1 VKDVIRKLRDV
12 VPIRPLS
19 MQEAMQIAE
28 LQANLLL
35 SGMRVTLPPVPETII
50 SELPR
55 IDVERIRPCPVSGA
69 AHWSKGRWQIVV
81 NGDESPAR
89 QRYSIAHEF
98 KHVLDDPFIK
108 VLYPDL
114 VGIGSQ
120 ERAEQVCDYFAACLL
135 MPAHWMRHFYFD
147 LGIHDPRRLAQ
158 RFETSWTAVQVR
170 LLQIGLM
177 AVNPSSFQSETTT

>member
-1 VKDVIRKLRDV
+1 MTDVIRKLRDV
-12 VPIRPLS
+12 VPIRSLS
-19 MQEAMQIAE
+19 MQEAMQVAE

-35 SGMRVTLPPVPETII
+35 TSARVVLPPVPESII
-50 SELPR
+50 AGIPR
-55 IDVERIRPCPVSGA
+55 IEVERMRPCPVSGA
-69 AHWSKGRWQIVV
+69 AHWRKGHWLIVV
-81 NGDESPAR
+81 NDDESPAR

-98 KHVLDDPFIK
+98 KHVLDNPFIK

-114 VGIGSQ
+114 EGISSR

-135 MPAHWMRHFYFD
+135 MPTHWMRHYYFD
-147 LGIHDPRRLAQ
+147 LGMHDPRRLAQ

-177 AVNPSSFQSETTT
+177 AASPPTLDLTQ

>member
-1 VKDVIRKLRDV
+1 MKDVIRSLRDV

-19 MQEAMQIAE
+19 MSEAMQVAE
-28 LQANLLL
+28 VQANLLL
-35 SGMRVTLPPVPETII
+35 SGFHIGLPPVPESII
-50 SELPR
+50 AELPR
-55 IDVERIRPCPVSGA
+55 IEVERMQPCPVSGA
-69 AHWSKGRWQIVV
+69 AHWSKGRWLIVV
-81 NGDESPAR
+81 NGGESPAR

-98 KHVLDDPFIK
+98 KHVLDNPFIK

-114 VGIGSQ
+114 VGISAR

-135 MPAHWMRHFYFD
+135 MPAHWMNHYYFE
-147 LGIHDPRRLAQ
+147 LGMHDPRRLAQ

-177 AVNPSSFQSETTT
+177 ASSPSLLEPSP